1 MSRNNFS
8 SPPLAGDLPLL
19 PPIVDTIIGSVRAQ
33 ADSPNSA
40 SVRNANVASVGDE
53 YFDSTAHL
61 DFAVCDDFLGHD
73 GNPDKTEITPP
84 SGRCLFTVN
93 EPGAAQIT
101 GGDKDE
107 VSASRAILADF
118 PSEIP
123 TVQNRFANQDEALND
138 EGYDS
143 EGDLPY
149 FADEDADDIEG
160 YDELAIGV
168 DAPTPPPPP
177 PVAPTVITVES
188 LTRLPVKELKEE
200 LKKRGRSTTGKKKSY
215 GLA

>member
-1 MSRNNFS
+1 M
-8 SPPLAGDLPLL
+8 
-19 PPIVDTIIGSVRAQ
+19 
-33 ADSPNSA
+33 
-40 SVRNANVASVGDE
+40 RNAHVASVGDKCFE
-53 YFDSTAHL
+53 STSHIDFDVR
-61 DFAVCDDFLGHD
+61 DEFLGNS
-73 GNPDKTEITPP
+73 GNPDETEITPP

-160 YDELAIGV
+160 YDELAVGN
-168 DAPTPPPPP
+168 AH
-177 PVAPTVITVES
+177 VES
-188 LTRLPVKELKEE
+188 LADDGGDDDDYGD
-200 LKKRGRSTTGKKKSY
+200 GRRRR
-215 GLA
+215 